1 MSIIEQLRSE
11 LKNMTNEEKAELSK
25 LLEPKEEERQP
36 IMLGEPLERT
46 RKGYYEEDL
55 TEEQYY
61 DYVHR
66 IDDWWTTK
74 QQIIE
79 QDYYGRRKISHR
91 TKEEV
96 VKHNE
101 ELFKDYVP
109 KKMEYAKKRGLSFS
123 PVYNPPKPYNHIPR
137 HLAENE
143 SFKKYIPDSL
153 ERFNTFNIFE

>member
-1 MSIIEQLRSE
+1 MSIIEQLRDE
-11 LKNMTNEEKAELSK
+11 LKNMTNEEKEELSK
-25 LLEPKEEERQP
+25 LLKPEEKELPGRYDVLYAP
-36 IMLGEPLERT
+36 SR
-46 RKGYYEEDL
+46 RGYYGEEL
-55 TEEQYY
+55 TDEQYY
-61 DYVHR
+61 DYTHR

-79 QDYYGRRKISHR
+79 LDYYGKRKVSHR

-123 PVYNPPKPYNHIPR
+123 PVYNPPKPYNLIPR

-153 ERFNTFNIFE
+153 KRFNTFE